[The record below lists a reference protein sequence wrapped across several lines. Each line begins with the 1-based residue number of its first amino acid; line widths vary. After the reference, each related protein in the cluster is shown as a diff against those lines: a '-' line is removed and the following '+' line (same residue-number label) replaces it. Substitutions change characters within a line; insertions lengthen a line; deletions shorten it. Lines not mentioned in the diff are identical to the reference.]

1 MRKVSFYII
10 TKISLQ
16 VLLPVVYRTLT
27 YYSWYIRVI
36 LGHLCSEERSCIPFF
51 LSKRK
56 AKLHNFQISDWRLL
70 FYSMPRNFLKIRIY
84 HDISRQG
91 TT

>member
-36 LGHLCSEERSCIPFF
+36 LGHLCSEERSCIPF
-51 LSKRK
+51 LPNKLK
-56 AKLHNFQISDWRLL
+56 TMLHNSRISDCRPK
-70 FYSMPRNFLKIRIY
+70 FSFRASYFLQNSNK
-84 HDISRQG
+84 S
-91 TT
+91 